1 MRQVL
6 SSGPRDPVTGTGC
19 TYFGSTAKA
28 NISHH
33 MLSGMHRFPGQPYP
47 ANAIVQLG
55 SSR

>member
-33 MLSGMHRFPGQPYP
+33 MLSGMHPFPGQPYP